1 MSGKALS
8 LEHDAYFDAHYQKYR
23 DTIYRI
29 IRGIVLDDGAAQ
41 DLTQETF
48 EKAYR
53 WQLSG
58 GVVDSMGAWLRRV
71 AINTAISHW
80 RRQSLAR
87 LFPIRLFTGAGPSE
101 FDQADDRALVSH
113 QLGVLSPK
121 LRAVV
126 LLTFYERMTRDEIAH
141 VLGIPPGTVASRLSA
156 ALGRMRKALG
166 ETDQEPT
173 PARLKGS
180 AS

>member
-1 MSGKALS
+1 MNGTAAS
-8 LEHDAYFDAHYQKYR
+8 LAFDVEFDAHYQQYR
-23 DTIYRI
+23 DIIYRI
-29 IRGIVLDDGAAQ
+29 IRGIVLDDGIAQ

-58 GVVDSMGAWLRRV
+58 GAVDSMGAWLRRV
-71 AINTAISHW
+71 AINTAISYW

-87 LFPIRLFTGAGPSE
+87 LVPTRLFMGSGPSE
-101 FDQADDRALVSH
+101 FEQADDRALVSH
-113 QLGVLSPK
+113 LLRLLSPK

-126 LLTFYERMTRDEIAH
+126 LLTFYERMTRNQIAD
-141 VLGIPPGTVASRLSA
+141 VLGIPPGTVASRLSD
-156 ALGRMRKALG
+156 ALARMKRALSDA
-166 ETDQEPT
+166 DQGL
-173 PARLKGS
+173 ADAHLRRN